1 MTQLAQSLALSPE
14 PARLRSGVPADEVI
28 RVRLG
33 ASIDSAPDLLAALAV
48 DPAVTVRAAV
58 ALNTATPAGADRI
71 LAHDGDERVRTCWHA
86 SWPTWCQP
94 CRMPSATGCNST
106 HCRC

>member
-1 MTQLAQSLALSPE
+1 MTQLAPSPAMPPG
-14 PARLRSGVPADEVI
+14 PARVHGGVPADEVT

-58 ALNTATPAGADRI
+58 
-71 LAHDGDERVRTCWHA
+71 
-86 SWPTWCQP
+86 
-94 CRMPSATGCNST
+94 NST
-106 HCRC
+106 LIG